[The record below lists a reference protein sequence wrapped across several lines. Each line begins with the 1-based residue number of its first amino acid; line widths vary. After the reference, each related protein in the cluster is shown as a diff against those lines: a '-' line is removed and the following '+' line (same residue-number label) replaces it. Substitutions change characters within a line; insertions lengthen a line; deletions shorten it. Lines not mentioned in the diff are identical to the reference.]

1 MGAAEIAMER
11 WRRWAD
17 GPRQRVT
24 RWWTDYAT
32 TDVRLSDV
40 RLCVEIVLGDVVIR
54 VATSPVRTISGV
66 SDEQVDYE
74 PGILGDEPVL
84 EAGVRLGEPAAASRS
99 VNIAIPSNIIDGW
112 ALLRRGHTLAGV
124 AEVSWQV
131 DGMDN
136 DLRLVLMRGD
146 VVASGFGADGEA
158 MQLVISDPRMTEF
171 EVLPAAVIDGT
182 RWPNARE
189 DAVGRRA
196 PVVINGYPR
205 VEGLVVDTTTGGA
218 GTVLVCADPRLEFEE
233 IVAGEFNRFWADGSQ
248 LGYPPGNA
256 YAPWSFGHERDGS
269 GLLCLTADLSSSVGP
284 FTGDERF
291 HVDVQLETGTMA
303 GALAVAE
310 RLVRLGSRGRDLM
323 DPVLWAQAE
332 ATLPRMTPR
341 VLFDAD
347 GETAPRVVQWLE
359 GALSADIP
367 SLHWCFDGAGFGPVV
382 IDWRSPVSG
391 RLVVGEWPVI
401 ERATLVTEEG
411 KDKCFDEF
419 EVRWS
424 EDRMLGRWQQVTRRD
439 PSTSDVLGY
448 LRDTMGGPR
457 PHPTVE
463 AHLTFDAVMA
473 TYAIEWL
480 AAHRSWPSYAV
491 ELVVAPA
498 ASIQFRIGQNV
509 DFVDRDL
516 GMTDERPARA
526 TIERKVYAR
535 GAARMTLRV
544 WHPYL
549 VGAVA
554 LP

>member
-1 MGAAEIAMER
+1 MGSAEVAMER

-24 RWWTDYAT
+24 QWWVDYAT
-32 TDVRLSDV
+32 ADVKLSDV
-40 RLCVEIVLGDVVIR
+40 RVCVEIVMGDVTIR
-54 VATSPVRTISGV
+54 VASSPVRTISGITG
-66 SDEQVDYE
+66 DQVDYE
-74 PGILGDEPVL
+74 PGLLGEEPTL

-99 VNIAIPSNIIDGW
+99 ITISIPSNLLDGW

-171 EVLPAAVIDGT
+171 VVLPDAVVDTT

-189 DAVGRRA
+189 DAIGRRV

-205 VEGLVVDTTTGGA
+205 VEGLFVDTTAGGA
-218 GTVLVCADPRLEFEE
+218 GTLLVCADPRSEFEE
-233 IVAGEFNRFWADGSQ
+233 ITAGAYSRFYADGFG
-248 LGYPPGNA
+248 LGYPAGNA
-256 YAPWSFGHERDGS
+256 YAPWSFSRERDGS

-284 FTGDERF
+284 FTGDERL
-291 HVDVQLETGTMA
+291 HVDVQLDTGSMA
-303 GALAVAE
+303 GAIAVAE
-310 RLVRLGSRGRDLM
+310 RLVRMGSRGRDLM

-332 ATLPRMTPR
+332 TTLPRMTPR
-341 VLFDAD
+341 VLFDAS
-347 GETAPRVVQWLE
+347 GENAPRVVQWLE
-359 GALSADIP
+359 GSLSLDIP

-382 IDWRSPVSG
+382 MDWRTPVSG
-391 RLVVGEWPVI
+391 RLVVHEWPVI
-401 ERATLVTEEG
+401 ERTSLMTEES
-411 KDKCFDEF
+411 KDKCYDEF
-419 EVRWS
+419 EIRWS
-424 EDRMLGRWQQVTRRD
+424 EDRMLGRWEQVYRRD
-439 PSTSDVLGY
+439 PSTSDVLAY
-448 LRDTMGGPR
+448 LRSTMKGPR
-457 PHPTVE
+457 PYPTVD

-480 AAHRSWPSYAV
+480 AAHRSWPSYV
-491 ELVVAPA
+491 VDLLVAPA
-498 ASIQFRIGQNV
+498 AAIQFRLGQNI
-509 DFVDRDL
+509 DYIDRDL

-535 GAARMTLRV
+535 GATRMTLRV

-549 VGAVA
+549 VGAVS